1 MSFFAGRRVTR
12 APTAPIEIL
21 KETLMG
27 MRSTTQA
34 FQFNVPFEQL
44 FPAAT
49 QAVQAVKKATL
60 TGADPNGRV
69 ITFDTPMGMMSWGEN
84 IVAGF
89 IPSEGSTVVEVTCTT
104 KGLPN
109 LMQDRRNR
117 KMIAQFVTAL
127 SNLAQTTAVEVT
139 RS

>member
-1 MSFFAGRRVTR
+1 
-12 APTAPIEIL
+12 
-21 KETLMG
+21 MG

-84 IVAGF
+84 LVVGF
-89 IPSEGSTVVEVTCTT
+89 IPNEEGVVVEVTCST
-104 KGLPN
+104 KGMPN
-109 LMQDRRNR
+109 LMQNGLNR
-117 KMIAQFVTAL
+117 KQIGAYITAL
-127 SNLAQTTAVEVT
+127 SNLVQTPATEVA

>member
-1 MSFFAGRRVTR
+1 
-12 APTAPIEIL
+12 
-21 KETLMG
+21 MG

-84 IVAGF
+84 LVVGF
-89 IPSEGSTVVEVTCTT
+89 IPNEEGVVVEVTCST
-104 KGLPN
+104 KGMPN
-109 LMQDRRNR
+109 LMQNGLNR
-117 KMIAQFVTAL
+117 KQIGAYITAL
-127 SNLAQTTAVEVT
+127 SNLAQAPFVEVA

>member
-1 MSFFAGRRVTR
+1 
-12 APTAPIEIL
+12 
-21 KETLMG
+21 MG

-34 FQFNVPFEQL
+34 FQFNVPFEQI

-49 QAVQAVKKATL
+49 QAVQAVNKATL
-60 TGADPNGRV
+60 TRSDPNGRV

-84 IVAGF
+84 LIAGF

-109 LMQDRRNR
+109 LMQDSLNR
-117 KMIAQFVTAL
+117 KQIGAYIAAL
-127 SNLAQTTAVEVT
+127 SNLVQSPPVEVA

>member
-1 MSFFAGRRVTR
+1 
-12 APTAPIEIL
+12 
-21 KETLMG
+21 MG
-27 MRSTTQA
+27 MRSTTQS
-34 FQFNVPFEQL
+34 FQFNVPFDQL

-60 TGADPNGRV
+60 TRSDPNGRV
-69 ITFDTPMGMMSWGEN
+69 ITFDTPMGMMSWGEK

-89 IPSEGSTVVEVTCTT
+89 IPSEAGTVVEVTCTT

-109 LMQDRRNR
+109 LMQDSLNR
-117 KMIAQFVTAL
+117 KLIAQFVTAL
-127 SNLAQTTAVEVT
+127 SNLAQTPAVEVA

>member
-1 MSFFAGRRVTR
+1 
-12 APTAPIEIL
+12 
-21 KETLMG
+21 MG
-27 MRSTTQA
+27 MRSTTQS
-34 FQFNVPFEQL
+34 FQFNVPFDQL
-44 FPAAT
+44 FPAAN

-60 TGADPNGRV
+60 TRSDPNGRV

-84 IVAGF
+84 LIVGF
-89 IPSEGSTVVEVTCTT
+89 IPTEEGVIAEVTCTT

-109 LMQDRRNR
+109 LMQDSLNR
-117 KMIAQFVTAL
+117 KLIAQFVTAL